1 MRLKE
6 LSPLIFFILLI
17 IPVQGL
23 EVVLVLKNYDGEAN
37 LKIFNESGLLV
48 EKTVSSK
55 KIISLPEGNYTFEL
69 NALNKTFIKRLALKS
84 DETLEFNLGFT
95 NSTQNLNVMLHTII
109 NQNGSVDEIIVVS
122 NRGDLNFEG
131 DLEVPMPAFS
141 NLQVIATN
149 LDFLS
154 LETSSVSITFK
165 SLLVPENGS
174 GSIRI
179 AYNLASEEME
189 RNLRS
194 ERVMIIPLA
203 EIIEYRNLSYN
214 VREFD
219 GGVSVILEGNGS
231 YYLKLKFAEYT
242 LSPLALIAI
251 FLISASLFF
260 VFFER
265 RGRWER

>member
-6 LSPLIFFILLI
+6 LSLLILLL

-23 EVVLVLKNYDGEAN
+23 EVVVFLKNYDGEAN
-37 LKIFNESGLLV
+37 LTIYNETGFFLGKNIRSG
-48 EKTVSSK
+48 E
-55 KIISLPEGNYTFEL
+55 IISLPEGNYTFEL
-69 NALNKTFIKRLALKS
+69 NALNKTFIKRLALKGN
-84 DETLEFNLGFT
+84 ETIEFNLGFT
-95 NSTQNLNVMLHTII
+95 NSTQKLSVMLHSII

-122 NRGDLNFEG
+122 NRGNMNFEG
-131 DLEVPMPAFS
+131 DLEVPMPAFT
-141 NLQVIATN
+141 NLQLIATN

-154 LETSSVSITFK
+154 IETSGSSVTFK

-179 AYNLASEEME
+179 AYNLASDEME
-189 RNLRS
+189 RNLTN

-219 GGVSVILEGNGS
+219 GSVSVILEGNES
-231 YYLKLKFAEYT
+231 YYLKLKFAEYS
-242 LSPLALIAI
+242 LSPIVMLAI

-265 RGRWER
+265 RGRWKE

>member
-6 LSPLIFFILLI
+6 LSLLMLLI

-23 EVVLVLKNYDGEAN
+23 EVVVILKNYDGDAN
-37 LKIFNESGLLV
+37 LRIFNESGLFA
-48 EKTVSSK
+48 EKTVKSGE
-55 KIISLPEGNYTFEL
+55 ILTLPEGNYTFEL

-84 DETLEFNLGFT
+84 NETLEFNLGFT

-131 DLEVPMPAFS
+131 DLEVQMPAFS

-154 LETSSVSITFK
+154 LDISSSSITFR

-179 AYNLASEEME
+179 AYTLASEEIE
-189 RNLRS
+189 RNLTA

-214 VREFD
+214 IREFD
-219 GGVSVILEGNGS
+219 REASVILEGSGS
-231 YYLKLKFAEYT
+231 YYLKLKFAEYSE
-242 LSPLALIAI
+242 SPIVLISI

-260 VFFER
+260 IFFER
-265 RGRWER
+265 RGRWKE